1 MKAKKKLKLK
11 KIYLHPVTAII
22 LLIALVIVLSAVLS
36 FFEMQATYSTVNPVT
51 NQLESNLV
59 TVENLLN
66 YDGLK
71 YMISNAARNFI
82 SFTPLST
89 LLVAL
94 LGVSVAQ
101 ATGLFDTFIKR
112 HMVKLDNK
120 KITFLLIFLAT
131 ISSLINDVGYVILI
145 PLGAILFMANGRNPL
160 TGIIASFGGVA
171 FGYGATIF
179 VGSMEVNL
187 IPATTSAARLIDSTS
202 HISLTSNLFII
213 IATSVILSIVGTI
226 VIEKIIAPRLGRYK
240 EPKEFQE
247 ENKTVEL
254 EVINIEEEEQ
264 RKLETELREKRGLRN
279 ALIAGIIV
287 LAIFVYSLIPGL
299 PFSGLLLDMNETTY
313 LGQVFG
319 DNSYFQDGF
328 TYMVSIFLLATG
340 IAYGIG
346 AKTIKNDKELFNKA
360 GDYMKEIGTLIIM
373 IFFVAQL
380 TSIFR
385 RTNIGTVILAWG
397 ANLISNLSFTGIPL
411 ILLVLIVIAVA
422 NLFITTPLAK
432 WTVLAPV
439 VVPSLMQSNITPQF
453 AQFILRAGD
462 SMTKG
467 ITPLLAFFVIY
478 LGYLNIYNPKKE
490 KPITIRQA
498 IAYVAPYGGIIA
510 ATWVLI
516 TIGWYLIGLPI
527 GPGVFPTA

>member
-120 KITFLLIFLAT
+120 KITFLLVFLAT

-160 TGIIASFGGVA
+160 TGIIAAFGGVA

-187 IPATTSAARLIDSTS
+187 IPATTSAARLIDPTS

-346 AKTIKNDKELFNKA
+346 AKTI
-360 GDYMKEIGTLIIM
+360 
-373 IFFVAQL
+373 
-380 TSIFR
+380 
-385 RTNIGTVILAWG
+385 
-397 ANLISNLSFTGIPL
+397 
-411 ILLVLIVIAVA
+411 
-422 NLFITTPLAK
+422 
-432 WTVLAPV
+432 
-439 VVPSLMQSNITPQF
+439 
-453 AQFILRAGD
+453 
-462 SMTKG
+462 
-467 ITPLLAFFVIY
+467 
-478 LGYLNIYNPKKE
+478 
-490 KPITIRQA
+490 
-498 IAYVAPYGGIIA
+498 
-510 ATWVLI
+510 
-516 TIGWYLIGLPI
+516 
-527 GPGVFPTA
+527 

>member
-187 IPATTSAARLIDSTS
+187 IPATTSAARLIDPTS

-226 VIEKIIAPRLGRYK
+226 VIEKIIAPD
-240 EPKEFQE
+240 
-247 ENKTVEL
+247 
-254 EVINIEEEEQ
+254 
-264 RKLETELREKRGLRN
+264 RK
-279 ALIAGIIV
+279 
-287 LAIFVYSLIPGL
+287 S
-299 PFSGLLLDMNETTY
+299 
-313 LGQVFG
+313 
-319 DNSYFQDGF
+319 
-328 TYMVSIFLLATG
+328 
-340 IAYGIG
+340 
-346 AKTIKNDKELFNKA
+346 
-360 GDYMKEIGTLIIM
+360 
-373 IFFVAQL
+373 
-380 TSIFR
+380 
-385 RTNIGTVILAWG
+385 
-397 ANLISNLSFTGIPL
+397 
-411 ILLVLIVIAVA
+411 
-422 NLFITTPLAK
+422 
-432 WTVLAPV
+432 V
-439 VVPSLMQSNITPQF
+439 V
-453 AQFILRAGD
+453 
-462 SMTKG
+462 
-467 ITPLLAFFVIY
+467 
-478 LGYLNIYNPKKE
+478 
-490 KPITIRQA
+490 
-498 IAYVAPYGGIIA
+498 
-510 ATWVLI
+510 
-516 TIGWYLIGLPI
+516 
-527 GPGVFPTA
+527 